1 MDYYVREG
9 KLDLRRTKLPKIHK
23 KYAKN
28 HLSKWCL
35 KLHIEM
41 TLWND
46 CFFRNM
52 NLYEYIA
59 IIDVDEVAVP
69 KSGPTWQDMS
79 RQFLQNMTNYVL
91 TAQIF
96 EPTGTANKWIV
107 ESERRAVQATN
118 MSGNAKSMVSTDRAW
133 YINDHHR
140 SGYCLNNVVKGSQML
155 DLQHG
160 QLNHYREG
168 MNLVIPCF
176 LKGIFK

>member
-1 MDYYVREG
+1 
-9 KLDLRRTKLPKIHK
+9 
-23 KYAKN
+23 
-28 HLSKWCL
+28 
-35 KLHIEM
+35 
-41 TLWND
+41 
-46 CFFRNM
+46 M

-59 IIDVDEVAVP
+59 IIDVDEIAVP

-91 TAQIF
+91 TTQIF
-96 EPTGTANKWIV
+96 QPLGTANKWIV
-107 ESERRAVQATN
+107 ESETRAVQATN

-176 LKGIFK
+176 LMGEIYVDTSCTLNFTSCKIKIYLQNVNIKKKVTKVFFSW